1 LCIQQ
6 HIYQQAKRGDATPR
20 QAIGTRPTNEFNATT
35 NPFSFFNNLSF
46 LFFPFYKEERK
57 IHSDALLTDDNE
69 KSILILSGENNDY
82 QWPPRGHFESIM
94 QQQRGQ
100 RIFPDEA
107 YKYKARG
114 RRGGIP
120 SAFNIFPLAAKFRFR
135 RVMSL

>member
-1 LCIQQ
+1 MQPP
-6 HIYQQAKRGDATPR
+6 PR

-82 QWPPRGHFESIM
+82 Q
-94 QQQRGQ
+94 
-100 RIFPDEA
+100 
-107 YKYKARG
+107 
-114 RRGGIP
+114 
-120 SAFNIFPLAAKFRFR
+120 
-135 RVMSL
+135 